1 VVYGS
6 AESRRQVIRSTHT
19 NSPENELE
27 QFTFCVGENG
37 EDILEANVVKDR
49 VKPLPSR
56 NPKTRVP
63 NWMVARERSVGVEGL
78 SIVENV
84 VNILIR
90 LNPTHLQQTV
100 SECVEIAFS
109 TFGAIQWLPK
119 VANLTLS
126 TIENC
131 LDAGKILES
140 GNILKRLET
149 GGIVDAF
156 HRLWRCRLQD
166 AMIDVLCTLAEF
178 HCVEI

>member
-1 VVYGS
+1 MICS
-6 AESRRQVIRSTHT
+6 AHT
-19 NSPENELE
+19 NSSEDELK
-27 QFTFCVGENG
+27 QFTFCVGEDG
-37 EDILEANVVKDR
+37 EDILEANIVKDR

-63 NWMVARERSVGVEGL
+63 NWMVSRERPVGVEGL

-100 SECVEIAFS
+100 SECVEITFS
-109 TFGAIQWLPK
+109 TLRAIEWLPK
-119 VANLTLS
+119 ITNLTLS

-140 GNILKRLET
+140 GNILERLET
-149 GGIVDAF
+149 SRVVDAF
-156 HRLWRCRLQD
+156 HRRWWCRLQD
-166 AMIDVLCTLAEF
+166 TVIDVLCALAEF
-178 HCVEI
+178 HRVEI